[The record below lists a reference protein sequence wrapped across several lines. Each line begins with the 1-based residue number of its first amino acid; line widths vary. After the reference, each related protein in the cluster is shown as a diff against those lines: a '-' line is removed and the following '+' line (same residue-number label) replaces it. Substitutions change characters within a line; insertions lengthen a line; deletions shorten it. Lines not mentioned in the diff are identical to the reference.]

1 MFPSQREVP
10 MQVPIFVPALVL
22 TLLLPALA
30 WADSMRCNRRLV
42 GEGTSQYEV
51 LLHCGEPAY
60 RQIVREP
67 VLVQR
72 VTQAQVVSGE
82 AKAREPILQMDAL
95 ESETQ
100 FIEIERWT
108 YHPASGRLIREVDFL
123 DGKIRRINTTG
134 RAP

>member
-1 MFPSQREVP
+1 MHIPVIIRASC
-10 MQVPIFVPALVL
+10 
-22 TLLLPALA
+22 LLLMLPTLT

-51 LLHCGEPAY
+51 LLHCGEPTY
-60 RQIVREP
+60 KQIVREP

-72 VTQAQVVSGE
+72 VTQAQVTSGE
-82 AKAREPILQMDAL
+82 SKPREPALYMDAL

-100 FIEIERWT
+100 YIEIERWT
-108 YHPASGRLIREVDFL
+108 YHPASGRLIREVDL
-123 DGKIRRINTTG
+123 VDGKIRRINTTG

>member
-1 MFPSQREVP
+1 MHI
-10 MQVPIFVPALVL
+10 PIIIRTLCL
-22 TLLLPALA
+22 LLLLPSLA

-51 LLHCGEPAY
+51 LLHCGEPTY
-60 RQIVREP
+60 TQIVREP

-72 VTQAQVVSGE
+72 VTQAQVTSGE
-82 AKAREPILQMDAL
+82 SKPREPTLYMDAL

-108 YHPASGRLIREVDFL
+108 YHRASGSLIREVDL
-123 DGKIRRINTTG
+123 VDGKVRRINTTG

>member
-1 MFPSQREVP
+1 MRFRLIP
-10 MQVPIFVPALVL
+10 
-22 TLLLPALA
+22 LLLLFAMESSVAL
-30 WADSMRCNRRLV
+30 ADSMRCNRRLV
-42 GEGTSQYEV
+42 GTGTSQYEV

-60 RQIVREP
+60 AQIVREP

-72 VTQAQVVSGE
+72 ITQAETHQ
-82 AKAREPILQMDAL
+82 ARTGRRLEQLNAV

-100 FIEIERWT
+100 YIDIERWT

-123 DGKIRRINTTG
+123 DGRVKSINTAG